1 LLSNLTY
8 VKVVGQVKVFSGKMH
23 IVAHHIHKMRSLNE
37 LIAHSIECIHASMSI
52 RKGGEPVGTTSTN
65 NGFTPIQTAVLSLL
79 QTATT
84 SIGFSVSSICKQLKQ
99 FNEND
104 IQLVDMFFLQMIFEF
119 FCFFLK
125 TNFGFSLG
133 RRTHLFNYR

>member
-1 LLSNLTY
+1 
-8 VKVVGQVKVFSGKMH
+8 
-23 IVAHHIHKMRSLNE
+23 
-37 LIAHSIECIHASMSI
+37 MSI

-99 FNEND
+99 FSEND
-104 IQLVDMFFLQMIFEF
+104 IQLVDTFFLKWISF
-119 FCFFLK
+119 FCFFFEDKLWIFSRAK
-125 TNFGFSLG
+125 DTSIQLQMMNIFELQANFVL
-133 RRTHLFNYR
+133 Y